1 MNFNEV
7 AILSLKGNDYRIHF
21 LYMTKNDAI
30 VVITNSNLKETN
42 GIL

>member
-7 AILSLKGNDYRIHF
+7 AIVSLKGNDYRIHF
-21 LYMTKNDAI
+21 WYMTKNDAI
-30 VVITNSNLKETN
+30 AVITNSNLKETN